1 MPPQPAPERV
11 HERHQHPSGQR
22 LYPDHGAV
30 RGPPARAGRHFLRPR
45 REHHRHVYEELGS
58 LQQDQS
64 REIRDFTE
72 RAADGRAKSPGHCS
86 GRGRALAPYL
96 LGESDGAQ
104 GTPQHHALPASDV

>member
-1 MPPQPAPERV
+1 MSGINTPAANDCILTTGPCGGRQPW
-11 HERHQHPSGQR
+11 
-22 LYPDHGAV
+22 
-30 RGPPARAGRHFLRPR
+30 AGRHFLRSR
-45 REHHRHVYEELGS
+45 REHYRHVYEELGS

-72 RAADGRAKSPGHCS
+72 RAADGRAKSPGHCP

-96 LGESDGAQ
+96 LGESDGAH